1 MHRERCVTTLLL
13 LLVVTI
19 AGRCSPPSEST
30 SPPST
35 PNSLPPTP
43 TTTTAQSTT
52 TTPADRLQPVA
63 PTEELVEFIHRHASY
78 RSAGVRIADVFP
90 NGGSRDRASA
100 EPVLWIA
107 FGHWEDDTA
116 EYLTMDVHYGC
127 DRWPNGLV
135 AGDSGF
141 ERIYPGFDGIG
152 VDDSG
157 EECLQ
162 DLESYP
168 SAFYELHAT
177 RALSID
183 VTEDALTIEVAGI
196 QHTFFP

>member
-1 MHRERCVTTLLL
+1 MNLERCVTTVV
-13 LLVVTI
+13 LLVAI
-19 AGRCSPPSEST
+19 AVGGCSAPNESAGPSST
-30 SPPST
+30 TS
-35 PNSLPPTP
+35 PPTP
-43 TTTTAQSTT
+43 TTTATTAKSTT
-52 TTPADRLQPVA
+52 TTSAEPV
-63 PTEELVEFIHRHASY
+63 PVVPDDLVAFIHRHASY
-78 RSAGVRIADVFP
+78 RSAGVRIADVYP
-90 NGGSRDRASA
+90 NGAAKDRASG
-100 EPVLWIA
+100 ELVVWIA